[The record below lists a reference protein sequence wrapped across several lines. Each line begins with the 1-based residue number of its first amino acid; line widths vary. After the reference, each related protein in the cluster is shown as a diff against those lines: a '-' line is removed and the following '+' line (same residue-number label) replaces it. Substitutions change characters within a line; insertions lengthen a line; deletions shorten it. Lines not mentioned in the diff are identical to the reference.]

1 LKTYELLTVVKPT
14 LDQEEVDKLV
24 EKLEET
30 IKSYKGKT
38 VSNDK
43 MGRKR
48 LSFEV
53 AGFRDGYFATLTFEL
68 PENKV
73 VDLKRQ
79 LRLNENVIR
88 TMFVEAS
95 KVNA

>member
-1 LKTYELLTVVKPT
+1 M
-14 LDQEEVDKLV
+14 DQEEVDKII

-38 VSNDK
+38 VSVDK
-43 MGRKR
+43 IGRKK
-48 LSFEV
+48 LAFEI
-53 AGFRDGYFATLTFEL
+53 ATFRDGNFTTLTFEL

-73 VDLKRQ
+73 ADLKRQ
-79 LRLNENVIR
+79 LRLNENIIR